1 MSSHQIIL
9 PAALM
14 LLTLASGLWL
24 SKSGRP
30 YSTGIMTVH
39 KLIALATCVFAGIT
53 LVTLIKTG
61 DPQTLIIGL
70 IILAGLSAVA
80 LFATG
85 AMMSIEKTLRPA
97 WRMIHRVAPFLLT
110 GSAAASIWLLMTP

>member
-1 MSSHQIIL
+1 MSSHQLIL

-70 IILAGLSAVA
+70 IILAGLRAVA

>member
-1 MSSHQIIL
+1 MSNYQLIL
-9 PAALM
+9 PAAL
-14 LLTLASGLWL
+14 LILTLATGLWL
-24 SKSGRP
+24 SKSGKP

>member
-110 GSAAASIWLLMTP
+110 GSAAASIWLLLTP